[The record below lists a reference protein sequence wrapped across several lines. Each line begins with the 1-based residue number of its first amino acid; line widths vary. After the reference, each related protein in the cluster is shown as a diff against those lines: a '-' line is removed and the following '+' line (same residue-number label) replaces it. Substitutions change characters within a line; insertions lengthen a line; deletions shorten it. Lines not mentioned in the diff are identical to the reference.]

1 MIISKEIEVTVNYL
15 NIDHFKSLGFDV
27 GLNRKIIVK
36 VENLP
41 SQSNKKI
48 QVKCDLCGKEKFLS
62 YQKYNKN
69 ISKYNLYCCNTSCS
83 QVKNKMTLKI
93 IYGSENFNRSEE
105 NKLKLK
111 EKYDLITTE
120 IEKIGS
126 IICSNCKKENDLSYY
141 TKNINGRYKK
151 VCRHCRTLKTVQDR
165 RNRDMKLFYKEFY
178 KKNIH
183 LFAWRNLLKN
193 YLNRRGIIKN
203 DKTQNILGYSSDELK
218 YHLESL
224 FTSDMSWSN
233 YGKYWQIDHI
243 IPVSLFKEDTPAT
256 IVNCLKNLRP
266 LEKFENNSKSNKLD
280 ESSISIID
288 DFKQYLKK

>member
-280 ESSISIID
+280 ESSISVID